1 MAKNLTHK
9 EQKTN
14 IVVQGIPTSPGIAIG
29 PVFIYS
35 EPTYAPE
42 LRIVSR
48 KRVPFEIQR
57 FEKAIEQSRE
67 YLDKIYRETEKN
79 YGEEFLEVLQTQI
92 SILDDKI
99 FLNEVKQ
106 TIEEKHFDA
115 AYATFKIF
123 RRKKEHFLQ
132 LSDEYFRDRAFDIQ
146 NLKRLILKNM
156 LGRSQDIKLRKS
168 SIIAAEDL
176 SPTDTIRFHHRNI
189 LGFCT
194 NFGGKNTHT
203 AIIARSLGVPAVVG
217 TEVITNAVK
226 PGETLI
232 VDGNEGIVVVN
243 PSETTIR
250 KYRQKQKAFLIV
262 EQDLLKLAEEPAK
275 TVDGE
280 YIEVY
285 ANIEF
290 VEELD
295 QVKKSGAQGIGLY
308 RTEGLF
314 LGENGLPSEDEQ
326 TKNYL
331 EIAETIR
338 PNQVVV
344 RTLDVG
350 GDKILPELVSIPE
363 RNPFLGWRA
372 IRFCLDHREIFIPQ
386 LKAILRANIHGNL
399 SILLPMVS
407 SLEEIYQFREVL
419 QEAKQHLEREG
430 KRHNP
435 DIKIGTMIEIPSAAL
450 LAESF
455 AKEVDFFSIG
465 TNDLIQY
472 TLAVDRANER
482 ISHLFNHF
490 HPALLQIIKK
500 VIDVGK
506 TTNTPV
512 SMCGEMAGDPV
523 AVPMLIGMGLRNF
536 SVVHKAV
543 PEIKNVIRHISTR
556 RCEEL
561 YRQIQLV
568 DTARKV
574 QEQCE
579 AFYGALF
586 SENQIKSS
594 E

>member
-1 MAKNLTHK
+1 MVKNLKHK
-9 EQKTN
+9 EQKTE

-48 KRVPFEIQR
+48 KRVAYEIER

-67 YLDKIYRETEKN
+67 YLARIFQETEKN
-79 YGEEFLEVLQTQI
+79 YGKEFSEVIQTQI
-92 SILDDKI
+92 SILEDKI
-99 FLNEVKQ
+99 FLNEVRQ

-123 RRKKEHFLQ
+123 RKKKEHFLQ

-156 LGRSQDIKLRKS
+156 LGSFQDIKLRKS
-168 SIIAAEDL
+168 SIVAAEDL
-176 SPTDTIRFHHRNI
+176 SPTDTIRFHHKNI

-226 PGETLI
+226 PGEMVI

-243 PSETTIR
+243 PGEATIE
-250 KYRQKQKAFLIV
+250 KYRRKQKAFLIV
-262 EQDLLKLAEEPAK
+262 EKDLLKLAEMPAQ
-275 TVDGE
+275 TLDGKH
-280 YIEVY
+280 IEVH

-295 QVKKSGAQGIGLY
+295 QVKKTGAEGIGLY

-326 TKNYL
+326 TRNYL
-331 EIAETIR
+331 KIAETIR
-338 PNQVVV
+338 PNRVDV

-350 GDKILPELVSIPE
+350 GDKILPDLGSIPE

-386 LKAILRANIHGNL
+386 LKAILRANIYENL

-407 SLEEIYQFREVL
+407 SLEEIYQFRKVFEEVKKHL
-419 QEAKQHLEREG
+419 KQEG
-430 KRHNP
+430 KTYNP
-435 DIKIGTMIEIPSAAL
+435 EIKIGTMIEIPAAAL

-465 TNDLIQY
+465 TNDLTQY

-490 HPALLQIIKK
+490 HPALLQLIKK
-500 VIDVGK
+500 VIDVG
-506 TTNTPV
+506 NTFNIPV

-536 SVVHKAV
+536 SVVHKVV
-543 PEIKNVIRHISTR
+543 PESI
-556 RCEEL
+556 
-561 YRQIQLV
+561 
-568 DTARKV
+568 
-574 QEQCE
+574 
-579 AFYGALF
+579 
-586 SENQIKSS
+586 
-594 E
+594 